1 MNKVICVSQSGLL
14 SVLGVHYNSEDEEL
28 MLDIEPS
35 PENDDYVV
43 SHQKVLVDNF
53 RNSSAFQK
61 YVILSFLYCSS

>member
-1 MNKVICVSQSGLL
+1 MNKDTCEGFLF
-14 SVLGVHYNSEDEEL
+14 VLGVHYNSEDEEL

-35 PENDDYVV
+35 PENDDYAV

-61 YVILSFLYCSS
+61 YAIHLIFFITIA